1 MPVQK
6 KRWPDQVLAW
16 SHVRLQTPSLSALAA
31 TKLAF
36 FAAHNTLFE
45 VFRDH
50 TDKYWTY
57 TETPGDVLETFHQL
71 IWPGP
76 VYQPNSRREIVQDG
90 DKVASELLKHL
101 DDLLVPS

>member
-16 SHVRLQTPSLSALAA
+16 SHVCSRTPSLSALATA
-31 TKLAF
+31 KLAF
-36 FAAHNTLFE
+36 FAAHNKLFE

-50 TDKYWTY
+50 ADKYWTD
-57 TETPGDVLETFHQL
+57 TEASGDVLETFHQL

-101 DDLLVPS
+101 DDFLVPS